1 MPEKF
6 NAFNFTFYK
15 LGEYVH
21 GFCKKM
27 AKAKMKKIPEMSEL
41 SSDQMLAI
49 LMQYVKDQ
57 KVKPADFSVKTGLK
71 PLKDSSNMDD
81 DKATYQKSV
90 NYFKES
96 EKRNSTSEIYID
108 KKHKKKLL

>member
-1 MPEKF
+1 
-6 NAFNFTFYK
+6 
-15 LGEYVH
+15 
-21 GFCKKM
+21 M

-41 SSDQMLAI
+41 SSDQMLAV